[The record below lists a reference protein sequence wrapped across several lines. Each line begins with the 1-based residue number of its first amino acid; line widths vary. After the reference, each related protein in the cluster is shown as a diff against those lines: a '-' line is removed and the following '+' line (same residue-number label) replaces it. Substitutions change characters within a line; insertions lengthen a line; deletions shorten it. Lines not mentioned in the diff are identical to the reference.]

1 MKIAFLNIYQDKVAR
16 GAETFVFELSK
27 RLSKNH
33 QVDVIS
39 KINYLEIF
47 KNKYDLLIP
56 TNGRLQ
62 AVLVKVIAF
71 LSGAKVIISGQSGVG
86 FDDRINLYTFPDV
99 FVALSTNALNW
110 STRINPLVKSVYIPN
125 GVDLTKFNKLE
136 GMQGS
141 TLQVLCVGALTKQK
155 RIDLVIKAVAKID
168 SVKLLVVGD
177 GELKSDIENLGTDLL
192 GDRFSLKSV
201 KFEQMPL
208 IYQQAN
214 VFTLVSAPSESFGNV
229 FVEAMASGLPVVAN
243 DDPVR
248 REIIGEAGI
257 FIDPENL
264 DEYANALKKALEIDW
279 ANKPR
284 TQSEKFS
291 WDKIASEYEKL
302 FNTF

>member
-47 KNKYDLLIP
+47 KNEYDLLIP

-62 AVLVKVIAF
+62 AVLVKVIAL

-99 FVALSTNALNW
+99 FVALSTKALNW
-110 STRINPLVKSVYIPN
+110 SRRINPLVKSVYIPN

>member
-47 KNKYDLLIP
+47 KKKYDLLIP

-62 AVLVKVIAF
+62 AVLVKVIAL

-86 FDDRINLYTFPDV
+86 FDDRINLYTFPNV
-99 FVALSTNALNW
+99 FIALSTKALNW
-110 STRINPLVKSVYIPN
+110 SRRINPLVKSVYIPN
-125 GVDLTKFNKLE
+125 GVDLTKFNKLQ

-168 SVKLLVVGD
+168 SAKLLVVGD
-177 GELKSDIENLGTDLL
+177 GELKSNIENLGADLL
-192 GDRFSLKSV
+192 GDRFTLKSV
-201 KFEQMPL
+201 KFEQMPR

-229 FVEAMASGLPVVAN
+229 FVEAMASGLPIVAT

-264 DEYANALKKALEIDW
+264 DEYANALKKALELDW

-291 WDKIASEYEKL
+291 WDKIALEYEKL